1 MSRRSTRALPYLDKC
16 RHCGWDFTRHL
27 LPDGKSHGECARQ
40 ECITDRAEHLH
51 TGRRK
56 RSFAEPPG
64 VDAWLVPPRRRVSA
78 VAPTPPK
85 VKPRS
90 SVAPTPPKTHRTLDD
105 DGLFFLPGEAMGC
118 ASVRD
123 LSYGMFSAS
132 LQDLPPTQ
140 ATAASTSRDRSRSRQ
155 GCCRSAGMPHRGG
168 PCAENRTVQVVRKDD
183 M

>member
-1 MSRRSTRALPYLDKC
+1 MPYLDKC

-123 LSYGMFSAS
+123 LSYGMCSAS
-132 LQDLPPTQ
+132 LQDLPPHPGHSGIDFARSEPQ
-140 ATAASTSRDRSRSRQ
+140 PPGLLSFGGHASQGRSV
-155 GCCRSAGMPHRGG
+155 C
-168 PCAENRTVQVVRKDD
+168 
-183 M
+183 